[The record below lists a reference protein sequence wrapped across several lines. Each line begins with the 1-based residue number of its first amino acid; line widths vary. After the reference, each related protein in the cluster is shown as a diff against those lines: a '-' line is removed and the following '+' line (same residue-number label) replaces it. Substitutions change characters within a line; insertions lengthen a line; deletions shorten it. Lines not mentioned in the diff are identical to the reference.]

1 MALFP
6 VFGEDLAGFVP
17 NSRRGCQVDTAA
29 EVGCSAPGSG
39 NHFFSNGPSG
49 KEQSARISRKRIIM
63 EQLRSFWNSRNGDN
77 DDHRLLKRLRM
88 ALLFW
93 LVSFIVTAIWF
104 TTSPGF

>member
-1 MALFP
+1 
-6 VFGEDLAGFVP
+6 
-17 NSRRGCQVDTAA
+17 
-29 EVGCSAPGSG
+29 
-39 NHFFSNGPSG
+39 
-49 KEQSARISRKRIIM
+49 M